1 MSAWLIPAAQ
11 ALLAVSMLLVAFL
24 CIRLDRKLDAL
35 RKGKDGVA
43 QAAGELAVA
52 VEKAEASVRALKA
65 VSEAAAADL
74 QAQVEAARATAENL
88 KFLSTTARAVHDGP
102 IRDAL
107 PRDGAD
113 TARLEGLRAAA
124 RRGDILDAEE
134 DERLAARAA
143 LRRAPPGGERWGGL
157 R

>member
-11 ALLAVSMLLVAFL
+11 GLLAVSMLLVAVL

-43 QAAGELAVA
+43 KAAGELALA
-52 VEKAEASVRALKA
+52 VEKAETSVRALKT

-74 QAQVEAARATAENL
+74 QAQVEAARATAETL
-88 KFLSTTARAVHDGP
+88 KFLSTTARAVQDGP
-102 IRDAL
+102 
-107 PRDGAD
+107 
-113 TARLEGLRAAA
+113 AREPQEAGRAEGLRSAA
-124 RRGDILDAEE
+124 RRGDIVQDE
-134 DERLAARAA
+134 DERFVARAA
-143 LRRAPPGGERWGGL
+143 LRRTPPGGERWGGL